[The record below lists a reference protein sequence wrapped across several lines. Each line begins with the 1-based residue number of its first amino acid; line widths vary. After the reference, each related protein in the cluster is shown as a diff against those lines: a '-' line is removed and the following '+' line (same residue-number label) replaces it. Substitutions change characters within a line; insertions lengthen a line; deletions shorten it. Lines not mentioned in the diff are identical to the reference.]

1 MKRRT
6 TIALTAGVLL
16 IALAAVAFAVSTQ
29 KPAPASSAQCETYRQ
44 ALKDAKV
51 EATNT
56 ADGVT
61 VRITGNTPE
70 SVKLIQTFWQ
80 ECGKYHLLGSGCPCD
95 SAGCHTDCGSGCGT
109 SGSQRSTDC
118 GDKCGVQGTCPG
130 HR

>member
-16 IALAAVAFAVSTQ
+16 IALAAVAFAVSAQ

-44 ALKDAKV
+44 ALEDAKV

-70 SVKLIQTFWQ
+70 SVRLIQTFWQ

-95 SAGCHTDCGSGCGT
+95 STGCHTDCGPGSGA
-109 SGSQRSTDC
+109 SGSHSSADC
-118 GDKCGVQGTCPG
+118 GDRCGSQGACPG
-130 HR
+130 HH

>member
-1 MKRRT
+1 MKRGMT
-6 TIALTAGVLL
+6 VALTTAVLL
-16 IALAAVAFAVSTQ
+16 MALAAVALAVSTQ
-29 KPAPASSAQCETYRQ
+29 KPAPASATSCDTYRQ

-70 SVKLIQTFWQ
+70 SVKLIQDFWQ
-80 ECGKYHLLGSGCPCD
+80 ECGKHHLLGSGCPCD
-95 SAGCHTDCGSGCGT
+95 SSGHGPGCGTHGSRSSIDCGSGCG
-109 SGSQRSTDC
+109 S
-118 GDKCGVQGTCPG
+118 QGTCPG